1 MSIYILDTETTGL
14 EECQPIELAYQ
25 QLNQDLT
32 PAASLIC
39 RRYKPT
45 KSIDFGAMATHH
57 ITEDDLKDC
66 PPHTE
71 CKLPDDL
78 RYMIGHNVDFDWKV
92 MGQPSGVKRICTLAL
107 ARHTFPKLD
116 SHSLGAV
123 MYYLAGLA
131 ARDMLQSAHNAG
143 VDVQLCQ
150 FVLARVCTI
159 HKIADV
165 EALWKLSEHA
175 RVPTVM
181 TFGKFKGQ
189 PVSAVDRGYA
199 GWYSRQ
205 PDTDPY
211 VLEAF
216 KRAGKL

>member
-1 MSIYILDTETTGL
+1 MILIIDTETTGL
-14 EECQPIELAYQ
+14 KEPQPIELAYQ

-32 PAASLIC
+32 PAASPIC

-45 KSIDFGAMATHH
+45 KSIDFGAMAIHH

-66 PPHTE
+66 PPCSE
-71 CKLPDDL
+71 CALPKGVTYL
-78 RYMIGHNVDFDWKV
+78 IGHNIDFDWRV
-92 MGQPSGVKRICTLAL
+92 LGEPTIKRICTLAL
-107 ARHTFPKLD
+107 ARYTWPKLD

-123 MYYLAGLA
+123 MYSLAGLA

-150 FVLARVCTI
+150 YVLARICAV
-159 HKIADV
+159 HKITDP

-175 RVPTVM
+175 RIPTVM
-181 TFGKFKGQ
+181 TFGKYKDQ
-189 PVSAVDRGYA
+189 PISAVDRGYA
-199 GWYSRQ
+199 SWYNRQ
-205 PDTDPY
+205 PDIDPY
-211 VLEAF
+211 VIEAF